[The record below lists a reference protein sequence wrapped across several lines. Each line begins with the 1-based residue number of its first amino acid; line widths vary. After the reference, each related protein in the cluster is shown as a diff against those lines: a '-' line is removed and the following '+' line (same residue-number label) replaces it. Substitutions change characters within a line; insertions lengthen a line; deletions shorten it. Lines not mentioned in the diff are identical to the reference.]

1 MNYNEIMKKLAALD
15 IEDVVTLREAHK
27 DNYTFCA
34 LCNSVIRDKNEI
46 IKKAE
51 MESYID
57 ELLESKKNAPD
68 GAATPSQGNVTQ

>member
-15 IEDVVTLREAHK
+15 IEDVIALREAHK
-27 DNYTFCA
+27 DNHTFWM
-34 LCNSVIRDKNEI
+34 LCNSVIHDKNEI